1 MPEIIVSAGTDSDR
15 DGPVVLRERVTE
27 DSLTSDHYTAQLME
41 RIGWA
46 VVDASEAEMDEPR
59 GRER

>member
-15 DGPVVLRERVTE
+15 DAPVVLRERVTE
-27 DSLTSDHYTAQLME
+27 DSLASDHYTAQLIE

-46 VVDASEAEMDEPR
+46 VVDASEVETEPR
-59 GRER
+59 RRER